1 LAFKAHTDDIRETMA
16 LELIDSL
23 TALGAELVVHDFE
36 AMPNVKAKLGDKVHY
51 ADDHLAACEGADAL
65 LIATEWP
72 QYAAADLEAAGARLK
87 EKLMFDGRNLFEPE
101 AMAAKG
107 WNYHSIGRMPVGLA
121 KIPRE
126 VAQ

>member
-1 LAFKAHTDDIRETMA
+1 
-16 LELIDSL
+16 
-23 TALGAELVVHDFE
+23 
-36 AMPNVKAKLGDKVHY
+36 MPNVKAKVGDKVRY
-51 ADDHLAACEGADAL
+51 AEDFMAACDGADAL

-72 QYAAADLEAAGARLK
+72 QYAAADLEVAASRLK

-101 AMAAKG
+101 TMRAKG

-126 VAQ
+126 VSQ